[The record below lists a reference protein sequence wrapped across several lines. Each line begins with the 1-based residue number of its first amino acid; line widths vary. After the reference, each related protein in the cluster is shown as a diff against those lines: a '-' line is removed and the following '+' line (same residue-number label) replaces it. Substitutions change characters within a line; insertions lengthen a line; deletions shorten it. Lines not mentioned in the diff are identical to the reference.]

1 MKLGM
6 IVMFGSHRAE
16 IIEVGWD
23 RIRIEYYHG
32 YEGMIRRWVWNSE
45 VRVLRVGTI

>member
-1 MKLGM
+1 MLKGE

-32 YEGMIRRWVWNSE
+32 YEGMIRRWVNKSE
-45 VRVLRVGTI
+45 VSRA

>member
-6 IVMFGSHRAE
+6 FVMLGNHRAE

-23 RIRIEYYHG
+23 RIRIKYYHG
-32 YEGMIRRWVWNSE
+32 HEGMVCCWVWNSE
-45 VRVLRVGTI
+45 VSHA